1 MKRNK
6 YGSVKA
12 MAEKLGINR
21 VYLSSVLRG
30 DVQPS
35 MALAKKLSK
44 ITGRSFFD
52 FRPDLKK
59 IIKELL

>member
-12 MAEKLGINR
+12 MAQKLGINR
-21 VYLSSVLRG
+21 VYLSAVLRR

-35 MALAKKLSK
+35 IALAKKLSK
-44 ITGRSFFD
+44 ITGRSVFH
-52 FRPDLKK
+52 FRPDLMK